1 MNVDPIAVRC
11 LLEAAARSMVTERAW
26 MLLVSAL
33 VIRAVHRGTPVHGA
47 LAGPIARLQG
57 QALAAWERHMVSRRE
72 IAISEARA
80 SLGMPYDSSSDD
92 DSDASSIP
100 LAQV

>member
-1 MNVDPIAVRC
+1 MNVDPIAVRYI
-11 LLEAAARSMVTERAW
+11 LEAAARSTTIERSW

-57 QALAAWERHMVSRRE
+57 QALAAWERHMWFQRE

-80 SLGMPYDSSSDD
+80 ALRRPYDSSSDD
-92 DSDASSIP
+92 DSD
-100 LAQV
+100 